1 MKIVITDT
9 NILFDVIK
17 IGALP
22 EFFSLDYE
30 ICTTVFVMQEIL
42 PSPQKEM
49 VETFIRAKKLI
60 VYDFSA
66 EEIEEVQNFNT
77 GRDLKRFT
85 DKTVIWKSLQL
96 NCPMLTGYQRMRE
109 VAEKM
114 NIEVHGSIWIIDEL
128 VTKTLISSE
137 KAILLLE
144 QLLLTNSR
152 LPRDEIEKRINK
164 YDYR

>member
-1 MKIVITDT
+1 MRIIVTDT

-42 PSPQKEM
+42 PSPQKEL
-49 VETFIRAKKLI
+49 VETFIRAKKLTI
-60 VYDFSA
+60 FEFSA
-66 EEIEEVQNFNT
+66 EEVEEVQNFST
-77 GRDLKRFT
+77 QRDLRRFT
-85 DKTVIWKSLQL
+85 DKSVIWKSLQL
-96 NCPMLTGYQRMRE
+96 NCPMLTGDQKMRE
-109 VAEKM
+109 VAEKIG
-114 NIEVHGSIWIIDEL
+114 IEVHGSIWIIDEL
-128 VTKTLISSE
+128 VGKTLISTE
-137 KAILLLE
+137 KAITLLE

-164 YDYR
+164 LK

>member
-30 ICTTVFVMQEIL
+30 ICTTVFVMHEIL
-42 PSPQKEM
+42 PSPQKELI
-49 VETFIRAKKLI
+49 ETFIRAKKLI

-96 NCPMLTGYQRMRE
+96 NCPMLTVDQRMRE

-128 VTKTLISSE
+128 VTKTFISSE

-164 YDYR
+164 LK

>member
-30 ICTTVFVMQEIL
+30 ICTTVFVMHEIL
-42 PSPQKEM
+42 PFAQREL
-49 VETFIRAKKLI
+49 VETFIRAKKLT
-60 VYDFSA
+60 VYNFTE
-66 EEIEEVQNFNT
+66 EEIEAVQNFDT
-77 GRDLKRFT
+77 ERSLKRFT
-85 DKTVIWKSLQL
+85 DKSVIWKSLQL
-96 NCPMLTGYQRMRE
+96 NCPMLTGDQRMRE

-114 NIEVHGSIWIIDEL
+114 NIEVHGSIWIVDEL
-128 VTKTLISSE
+128 VTKSLISSD
-137 KAILLLE
+137 KAVELFE

-152 LPRDEIEKRINK
+152 LPKDEIEKRINK
-164 YDYR
+164 LK

>member
-17 IGALP
+17 IGVLP

-30 ICTTVFVMQEIL
+30 ICTTVFVIHEIL
-42 PSPQKEM
+42 PFAQREL

-60 VYDFSA
+60 VYNFTE
-66 EEIEEVQNFNT
+66 EEIEAVQSFDT
-77 GRDLKRFT
+77 EKSLKRFT
-85 DKTVIWKSLQL
+85 DKSVIWKSLQL
-96 NCPMLTGYQRMRE
+96 NCLMLTGDQRMRE
-109 VAEKM
+109 VAERM

-128 VTKTLISSE
+128 VTKTLISSD
-137 KAILLLE
+137 KAIVLFE

-152 LPRDEIEKRINK
+152 LPKDEIEKRINK
-164 YDYR
+164 LK

>member
-30 ICTTVFVMQEIL
+30 ICTTVFVIHEII

-60 VYDFSA
+60 VYNFSE
-66 EEIEEVQNFNT
+66 EEIEAILNFDT

-96 NCPMLTGYQRMRE
+96 SCPMLTGDQRMRE

-128 VTKTLISSE
+128 VSKALISSE
-137 KAILLLE
+137 KAIILLE
-144 QLLLTNSR
+144 QLLMTNSR
-152 LPRDEIEKRINK
+152 LPKDEIEKRINK
-164 YDYR
+164 LK

>member
-30 ICTTVFVMQEIL
+30 ICTTVFVMHEIL
-42 PSPQKEM
+42 PSAQKDL
-49 VETFIRAKKLI
+49 VETFIRAKRLN
-60 VYDFSA
+60 VYSFT
-66 EEIEEVQNFNT
+66 EEDIEAVQNFNT

-85 DKTVIWKSLQL
+85 DKSVIWKSLQL
-96 NCPMLTGYQRMRE
+96 NCPMLTGDQRMRE

-114 NIEVHGSIWIIDEL
+114 NIEVHGSIWIVDEL
-128 VTKTLISSE
+128 VAKTLISSE

-164 YDYR
+164 LK

>member
-30 ICTTVFVMQEIL
+30 ICTTVFVMHEIL
-42 PSPQKEM
+42 PSPQKELI
-49 VETFIRAKKLI
+49 ETFIRAKRLI
-60 VYDFSA
+60 VFDFSA
-66 EEIEEVQNFNT
+66 EEIEAVQNFNT
-77 GRDLKRFT
+77 ERDLKRFT
-85 DKTVIWKSLQL
+85 DKSVIWKSLQL
-96 NCPMLTGYQRMRE
+96 NCPMLTGDQRMRE

-152 LPRDEIEKRINK
+152 LPKDEIEKRINK
-164 YDYR
+164 LK

>member
-30 ICTTVFVMQEIL
+30 ICTTVFVMHEIL
-42 PSPQKEM
+42 PSAQKELA
-49 VETFIRAKKLI
+49 ETFIRAKKLI
-60 VYDFSA
+60 VYDFTE
-66 EEIEEVQNFNT
+66 EEIEEVQNFYSE
-77 GRDLKRFT
+77 RSLKRFT
-85 DKTVIWKSLQL
+85 DKSVIWKSLQL
-96 NCPMLTGYQRMRE
+96 NCPMLTGDQKMKE

-128 VTKTLISSE
+128 VAKALISSD
-137 KAILLLE
+137 KAVELLE

-152 LPRDEIEKRINK
+152 LPKDEIEKRINK
-164 YDYR
+164 LK

>member
-42 PSPQKEM
+42 PFPQKEM
-49 VETFIRAKKLI
+49 VETFIRAKKMI

-66 EEIEEVQNFNT
+66 EDIEEVQNFNT

-85 DKTVIWKSLQL
+85 DKTVIWKALQL
-96 NCPMLTGYQRMRE
+96 NCPMLTGDQRMRE
-109 VAEKM
+109 VAEKL

-128 VTKTLISSE
+128 VTKKLISSD
-137 KAILLLE
+137 KAVQLLE
-144 QLLLTNSR
+144 QLFRTNSR
-152 LPRDEIEKRINK
+152 LPKDEIEKRINK
-164 YDYR
+164 LK

>member
-30 ICTTVFVMQEIL
+30 ICTTVFVMQEII
-42 PSPQKEM
+42 PSPQKEL

-66 EEIEEVQNFNT
+66 EEIDEVQNFNT

-96 NCPMLTGYQRMRE
+96 NCPMLTGDQRMRE

-128 VTKTLISSE
+128 VTNKLISSK
-137 KAILLLE
+137 KAVQLLE
-144 QLLLTNSR
+144 QLLITNSR
-152 LPRDEIEKRINK
+152 LPKDEIEKRINK
-164 YDYR
+164 LK

>member
-30 ICTTVFVMQEIL
+30 ICTTVFVIHEII

-60 VYDFSA
+60 VYNFSE
-66 EEIEEVQNFNT
+66 EEIEAILNFDT

-96 NCPMLTGYQRMRE
+96 SCPMLTGDQRMRQ

-128 VTKTLISSE
+128 VSKALISSE
-137 KAILLLE
+137 KAIILLE
-144 QLLLTNSR
+144 QLLMTNSR
-152 LPRDEIEKRINK
+152 LPKDEIEERINK
-164 YDYR
+164 LK